1 MLEQLKLNYSLSSLP
16 EEYGNFHTQKYGV
29 LSLET
34 KASSPS
40 STSMLF
46 SFMIDVSGSMSDIV
60 SKGRSKIQLLRHT
73 LQNMMLHFAYKR
85 ENVYIEIKGFDNN
98 IHHYVDR
105 VCVSKENVN
114 DIISKIH
121 DIHPMNSTDI
131 GLALNTMNETL
142 DIEDESIECY
152 NKVGILITD
161 GEPTCGITNVSKL
174 VDLADHKYINHY
186 IALGQDHNSRLMSA
200 LGKKNPICCDWFID
214 DIELTGNVY
223 GEILFNETNRVL
235 DKCVITVSN
244 GTIYDFKKGC
254 FESSLEIGNLS
265 SEAKKEYHILAENM
279 ENISIV
285 LNGMNAVTRETYTIN
300 SSKETPEIENNIS
313 LLKQYYR
320 LCVQKFLY
328 DIRIKLNIKNE
339 RLGLRRDCFTFG
351 LPPSLH
357 EFDDNHRD
365 CANNLKDHL
374 EDFMKQYHVE
384 NDEMLQGL
392 ANDLVLVKEM
402 NNNIMDPFTY
412 LCAREN
418 TQGRQLAFDSGSQ
431 TIDLDDAV
439 IGPPLLTRTR
449 TSAYTSP
456 GRTQLMREMSSDVN
470 DDIISTLPYP

>member
-1 MLEQLKLNYSLSSLP
+1 MLKQLKLNYSLSSLP

-73 LQNMMLHFAYKR
+73 LQNMVLHFAHKR
-85 ENVYIEIKGFDNN
+85 ENVYIEINGFDNH
-98 IHHYVDR
+98 IHHYVER
-105 VCVSKENVN
+105 ICVSKENVN

-121 DIHPMNSTDI
+121 AIHPMNSTDI
-131 GLALNTMNETL
+131 GLALNTMNENL
-142 DIEDESIECY
+142 DIEHESIECY

-161 GEPTCGITNVSKL
+161 GEPTCGITNVSEL
-174 VDLADHKYINHY
+174 VNFASPKYINHF
-186 IALGQDHNSRLMSA
+186 IALGKDHNSRLMSS
-200 LGKKNPICCDWFID
+200 LGKKYTTCCDWFID
-214 DIELTGNVY
+214 DIEFTGNVY

-235 DKCVITVSN
+235 DKCVITVNN

-279 ENISIV
+279 ENVSIV
-285 LNGMNAVTRETYTIN
+285 LNGTNVVTRETYTMN
-300 SSKETPEIENNIS
+300 SSKETPEIDNNIS

-328 DIRIKLNIKNE
+328 DIRSNLDNKNE
-339 RLGLRRDCFTFG
+339 RLVFRRDCFTFG
-351 LPPSLH
+351 LPPPLH
-357 EFDDNHRD
+357 EFDNNQID
-365 CANNLKDHL
+365 CADDLKNNLQK
-374 EDFMKQYHVE
+374 FMGQHHIE

-392 ANDLVLVKEM
+392 VNDLTLVKEM

-431 TIDLDDAV
+431 TIDLDEGNL
-439 IGPPLLTRTR
+439 GPPLLTRAR

-470 DDIISTLPYP
+470 DDISTLPYP